1 MPGDLQRG
9 GLEAIVTYPSG
20 GLRDGIAEALRR
32 KVPRRADR
40 PDFRQA
46 AVLLPL
52 YQSEVGPHLIL
63 TKRTEEVP
71 THKGQI
77 GFPGGGFE
85 EGDEDLL
92 ATALRETQEE
102 IGIEPGDV
110 EIIGTLDDTVTV
122 TSRHVVRPFVGFVPH
137 PYPYRLDP
145 FEIERLI
152 HLPILPLFSGAPFR
166 EEIWERDGQPVVVY
180 FYEYDGDSIWGLTA
194 RILRQFVEAVGRP
207 LREKG
212 LVSPTT

>member
-1 MPGDLQRG
+1 MHQ
-9 GLEAIVTYPSG
+9 SG
-20 GLRDGIAEALRR
+20 TLRDGIAEALRSR
-32 KVPRRADR
+32 VPRRADR

-52 YQSEVGPHLIL
+52 SQRETGPHLIL

-85 EGDEDLL
+85 EGDTDLL

-102 IGIEPGDV
+102 IGLQPGDV

-122 TSRHVVRPFVGFVPH
+122 TSRHVVRPFVGFVPY

-152 HLPILPLFSGAPFR
+152 HLPILPLLSGAPFR
-166 EEIWERDGQPVVVY
+166 EEIWERDGQPITVY
-180 FYEYDGDSIWGLTA
+180 FYEYDGDTIWGLTA

-212 LVSPTT
+212 LVSPAP

>member
-1 MPGDLQRG
+1 MAGNSQRG
-9 GLEAIVTYPSG
+9 GLEAIVKHQPG
-20 GLRDGIAEALRR
+20 DLRDGIADALRSR
-32 KVPRRADR
+32 VPRRADR

-52 YQSEVGPHLIL
+52 YQSEAGPHLIL

-85 EGDEDLL
+85 EGDADLL
-92 ATALRETQEE
+92 TTAIRETREE
-102 IGIEPGDV
+102 IGLDPGAV
-110 EIIGTLDDTVTV
+110 EILGSLDDTVTV

-152 HLPILPLFSGAPFR
+152 HLPILPLFAGAPFR
-166 EEIWERDGQPVVVY
+166 EETWERDGQPVMVY
-180 FYEYDGDSIWGLTA
+180 FYEYEGDTIWGLTA
-194 RILRQFVEAVGRP
+194 RILKQFVEAVRKP